1 MLRMKPPNEGVRLR
15 VGGAQRVQWEIMS
28 TDHNPVQVITA
39 HPPPSP
45 PLPFTPFTPSPSH
58 SFSLP
63 EEEVFASFFTVEVA
77 KMTVLKILHC
87 LFARQQD
94 HLLVPR

>member
-1 MLRMKPPNEGVRLR
+1 MKPPNEGVRLR

-39 HPPPSP
+39 HPP
-45 PLPFTPFTPSPSH
+45 PFTPSPSH